1 MKKEIE
7 MNGTVAILALLDVM
21 AIVCW
26 IYFRMTDNHH
36 INVAE

>member
-1 MKKEIE
+1 

-26 IYFRMTDNHH
+26 LYFRMTEHH
-36 INVAE
+36 NVNMAD